1 LNLTLKARIGWASV
15 CLLPVLVKGHDVAT
29 DFPKEGIVKFTVV
42 SGVLSGYQLL
52 MKPVVYTVKQ
62 EAESMGS
69 GRDAVAE
76 DRSMM
81 AQSLVAC
88 RKHGSRCN

>member
-1 LNLTLKARIGWASV
+1 M
-15 CLLPVLVKGHDVAT
+15 LPQTSQRKGLS
-29 DFPKEGIVKFTVV
+29 FTVAP
-42 SGVLSGYQLL
+42 GVRSGYQLL

-81 AQSLVAC
+81 AQSLVA
-88 RKHGSRCN
+88 